1 MDQIEKIMRDLTKDF
16 EAERQTSD
24 TKQTPPSSLA
34 GILRV
39 IGPTDRQNTE
49 FPLNQHA
56 TPQDWSDLIERV
68 RNAAHRVREAEAEAH
83 EQEIRVREL
92 LDRVRE
98 DMTVAHDRIRA
109 AESHAQDIQTRS
121 DALLK
126 AADARVKDAEERARS
141 AEAWLSKI
149 SMTITEEFAA
159 KDEKRLTA

>member
-16 EAERQTSD
+16 EAERQAPD
-24 TKQTPPSSLA
+24 AKQTPTPSLA

-39 IGPTDRQNTE
+39 IGPSDRQTAD
-49 FPLNQHA
+49 FPSNHHA
-56 TPQDWSDLIERV
+56 TPQDWSDLIDRV
-68 RNAAHRVREAEAEAH
+68 RNAAHRVREAETEAQ

-98 DMTVAHDRIRA
+98 DMTAAHNRVRE

-126 AADARVKDAEERARS
+126 AADARIKEAEERART

-159 KDEKRLTA
+159 QDEKRLTA

>member
-1 MDQIEKIMRDLTKDF
+1 MDQIEKIMRDLTRDF
-16 EAERQTSD
+16 EVERQASD
-24 TKQTPPSSLA
+24 TKQIPAPSLA

-39 IGPTDRQNTE
+39 IGSTDRQTTDSPPNH
-49 FPLNQHA
+49 HA
-56 TPQDWSDLIERV
+56 TPQDWSDLIDRV
-68 RNAAHRVREAEAEAH
+68 RDAAHRVREAEAETQ

-98 DMTVAHDRIRA
+98 DMTAAHERIRA
-109 AESHAQDIQTRS
+109 AESHAKDIQTRS

-126 AADARVKDAEERARS
+126 AADARVREAEERART

-149 SMTITEEFAA
+149 SMTIAEEFSS

>member
-16 EAERQTSD
+16 EAERQTFD
-24 TKQTPPSSLA
+24 AKQTPTPPLA

-39 IGPTDRQNTE
+39 IGPTDRQTAD
-49 FPLNQHA
+49 FPLNHHS
-56 TPQDWSDLIERV
+56 TPQDWPDLIDRV
-68 RNAAHRVREAEAEAH
+68 RNAAHRVREAEAEAQ

-98 DMTVAHDRIRA
+98 DMTAALNRIRA

-126 AADARVKDAEERARS
+126 AADARVKEAEERART

-149 SMTITEEFAA
+149 SMTITEEFTS